1 MIINL
6 TNAIKWVYQA
16 LKTCTER
23 LGNDTEPNSLVSF
36 LVQQETQIT
45 LAWWQLLFNIG
56 ADGFS
61 AWQHFHAQ
69 VQKLERMDKD
79 IEQALQ
85 QRIEKQARLTHLRG
99 LERQMVGLQGRRKSL
114 ENSLQKAKKTI
125 ADFNEE
131 NKALIAK
138 AEAEKILIP
147 RNQDIAN
154 SYAQFVALLLS
165 YKDELPAKLVAD
177 LGDKVVELYNA
188 FNRND
193 SPKYLLA
200 SIRLPLAQGQRLEI
214 AFQAAP
220 ERYFDALQ
228 ILSEGHIRCLGL
240 AILLAKNLKEACP
253 LLIFDDPVNAIDDD
267 HRESIRRTLF
277 EDDFLKGK
285 QIILTCH
292 GEEFFKDI
300 HNLLGVEKS
309 ALSRNFTFLPQLDEQ
324 HIRVDFDTAPRN
336 YIYSGT
342 KSYG

>member
-1 MIINL
+1 ML
-6 TNAIKWVYQA
+6 
-16 LKTCTER
+16 
-23 LGNDTEPNSLVSF
+23 S
-36 LVQQETQIT
+36 
-45 LAWWQLLFNIG
+45 IG

-61 AWQHFHAQ
+61 AWKHLNIQIQHLEQMDNVIDQAQ
-69 VQKLERMDKD
+69 
-79 IEQALQ
+79 Q
-85 QRIEKQARLTHLRG
+85 QRTERQARLTHLRE
-99 LERQMVGLQGRRKSL
+99 LEKQMITLQTRRRSL
-114 ENSLQKAKKTI
+114 ENSLQKAQKKI
-125 ADFNEE
+125 ADFNED

-147 RNQDIAN
+147 RNQEIAN
-154 SYAQFVALLLS
+154 SYAQFVTLLS
-165 YKDELPAKLVAD
+165 GYKDDLPAKLVAD

-193 SPKYLLA
+193 SPKDLLA

-277 EDDFLKGK
+277 EDDF
-285 QIILTCH
+285 
-292 GEEFFKDI
+292 
-300 HNLLGVEKS
+300 
-309 ALSRNFTFLPQLDEQ
+309 
-324 HIRVDFDTAPRN
+324 PRR
-336 YIYSGT
+336 
-342 KSYG
+342 